1 MKIQEIIDYN
11 NKHDLIDSL
20 RNSTLIELDKLY
32 DTINKLSLNFNI
44 ESELLSANIIQEMKD
59 DFNRLFPL
67 IIKSFPE
74 KDNKW
79 NIKIFQLKDYFNV

>member
-1 MKIQEIIDYN
+1 
-11 NKHDLIDSL
+11 
-20 RNSTLIELDKLY
+20 LY